1 MSGSFDVAVVG
12 AGAAGLA
19 AAACAA
25 AEGGRVVVLERGVPG
40 GGLRECARL
49 EAVLGYPVGLSG
61 SEFAERALVQARR
74 FGAEVRTGA
83 EVCGLRSQG
92 GALELIL
99 TDGSSVTAR
108 AAILAMGKE
117 PAELPA
123 PGLRAFIG
131 RGVYFGLPPVVPE
144 TLESQDVFVA
154 GDPVAA
160 ARAALR
166 LSRRCRRVVI
176 VSRGG
181 RIAARLPAGL
191 VERLRARMGIVV
203 RPHAE
208 ILEVAGVERIEALAL
223 RDRRSGKIAF
233 RTAAALFLLGTGAP
247 RTSWLTGTLALD
259 ARGAIVTFP
268 DALSPRT
275 LAWPL
280 ARRPYPKETSHPC
293 VFAAGAVR
301 RRGAEHTEGVIAE
314 GVSAAWAALQ
324 CVRGSATTGTGS
336 DPPDPR

>member
-1 MSGSFDVAVVG
+1 MSEFFDVAVVG

-19 AAACAA
+19 AAARAA
-25 AEGGRVVVLERGVPG
+25 AEGARVVVLERAVPG
-40 GGLRECARL
+40 GGLRESVRV

-74 FGAEVRTGA
+74 FGAEVRTAA
-83 EVCGLRSQG
+83 EVSGLRTHG
-92 GALELIL
+92 GALELQL
-99 TDGSSVTAR
+99 ADGPAVTAR

-117 PAELPA
+117 PPELPA
-123 PGLRAFIG
+123 PGLREFIG

-176 VSRGG
+176 VARGG

-191 VERLRARMGIVV
+191 LERLRASVGIVV

-247 RTSWLTGTLALD
+247 RTSWLEGILALD

-268 DALSPRT
+268 GAVPPMAP
-275 LAWPL
+275 AWPL
-280 ARRPYPKETSHPC
+280 ARPPYPKETSHPC

-301 RRGAEHTEGVIAE
+301 RRGAEYTEGAIAE

-324 CVRGSATTGTGS
+324 CVR
-336 DPPDPR
+336 R